1 MLLKFDRIVFEVDYE
16 PALKDEE
23 KFVIIVVF
31 VPMILTLHYTKPNSG
46 IVHFGKRLVVPTVC
60 TSSGQS
66 RDIDQLQMFELD
78 VHMVD
83 VWIFCALRHMHCP
96 FAGFDA
102 VTNTGGFEICAK
114 SKSPLVHPLP
124 VNILA
129 RSYTWSIPDVELI
142 EDLGICNHNR
152 VGQAITVNLNPDGLT
167 F

>member
-1 MLLKFDRIVFEVDYE
+1 MLLQFDRIVFEVDYE

-31 VPMILTLHYTKPNSG
+31 VPMILTLHHTKPNCG

-66 RDIDQLQMFELD
+66 RDVDQFQMFELD
-78 VHMVD
+78 VHMIG
-83 VWIFCALRHMHCP
+83 VWIFCALRHMQCP
-96 FAGFDA
+96 FVGFDA
-102 VTNTGGFEICAK
+102 VTRFQIFPCAK
-114 SKSPLVHPLP
+114 SMSLGHPLP

-129 RSYTWSIPDVELI
+129 GDRQLA
-142 EDLGICNHNR
+142 
-152 VGQAITVNLNPDGLT
+152 AITGRTVEQS